1 MLWRAARRPSRGRR
15 STGRRAARS
24 AVRRRS
30 RRWPSAI
37 TIIGRCGPAPPRQPG
52 RERNERRPQ
61 DHRRDR
67 SDRDR
72 VEAAQVRVQPRH
84 RHRRRGAHRLWR
96 REAARGAEAAQMSIL
111 AIIVAIV
118 FAYLAF
124 RFVKGIVKFALLAV
138 IVIIALWFVSGGLH
152 GMGLR

>member
-1 MLWRAARRPSRGRR
+1 
-15 STGRRAARS
+15 
-24 AVRRRS
+24 
-30 RRWPSAI
+30 
-37 TIIGRCGPAPPRQPG
+37 
-52 RERNERRPQ
+52 
-61 DHRRDR
+61 
-67 SDRDR
+67 
-72 VEAAQVRVQPRH
+72 
-84 RHRRRGAHRLWR
+84 
-96 REAARGAEAAQMSIL
+96 MSIL